1 MALYQCEKCGA
12 TRELRKTT
20 ICIVNGKAQAKEA
33 LCGCGEYMQNTNE
46 FNGFA
51 TVQRPSSDTN
61 HVKSLRDNK

>member
-12 TRELRKTT
+12 SRELRKTT

-33 LCGCGEYMQNTNE
+33 LCGCGEYMQNTKE
-46 FNGFA
+46 FTGFA

-61 HVKSLRDNK
+61 HVKSLRDNE